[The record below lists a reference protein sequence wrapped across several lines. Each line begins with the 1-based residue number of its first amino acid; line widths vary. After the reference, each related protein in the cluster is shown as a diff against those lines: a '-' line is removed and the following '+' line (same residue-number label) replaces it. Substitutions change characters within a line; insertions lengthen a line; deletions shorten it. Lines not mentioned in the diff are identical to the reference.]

1 MGENLNAACCICGT
15 KYHKCLS
22 CKDAAALTPWRTMT
36 DTAEHYKIYQIL
48 RAYSTGI
55 YNKEDAKQRLRNV
68 DLSDLEYLREHIK
81 KLIHEII
88 DEEKTEDS
96 IVKTIRKRKS
106 SKVVETDDDAVPQ

>member
-1 MGENLNAACCICGT
+1 MENNLNAMCCICGA

-22 CKDAAALTPWRTMT
+22 CKDNAVLNPWKAVT
-36 DTAEHYKIYQIL
+36 DTVEHYKIYQIV

-55 YNKEDAKQRLRNV
+55 YEKEEAKLRLRNV
-68 DLSDLEYLREHIK
+68 DLSDLEDLRDHIK

-88 DEEKTEDS
+88 DEEKTEEC
-96 IVKTIRKRKS
+96 IVKAIRKRKS